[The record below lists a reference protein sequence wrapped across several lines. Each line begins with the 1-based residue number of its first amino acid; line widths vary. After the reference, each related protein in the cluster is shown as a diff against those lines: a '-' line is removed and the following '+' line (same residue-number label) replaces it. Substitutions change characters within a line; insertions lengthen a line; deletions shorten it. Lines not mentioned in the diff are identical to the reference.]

1 MESERKKP
9 PESES
14 LVDLLES
21 FPRYCLEIF
30 VHTHSWI
37 RCALMS
43 TNDNTACATQV
54 TKESVI
60 FPRSEDRPHGVL
72 P

>member
-14 LVDLLES
+14 FVDLLES

-30 VHTHSWI
+30 VHTQSWI
-37 RCALMS
+37 RCAPMS
-43 TNDNTACATQV
+43 TNDNTACATPV
-54 TKESVI
+54 TKESLM
-60 FPRSEDRPHGVL
+60 FPRSEARLNGVL
-72 P
+72 L